1 MKLLFMSLLVFGL
14 CSLAT
19 SVQAAQDR
27 GFYLARCTDE
37 VSQKY
42 GSGLDIKLVSLRR
55 AGDAMRV
62 KVAVRLESTADGVE
76 KVQFMTCLVS
86 RDTTQRSSD
95 AEGVD
100 TPPVAGE
107 AAVSQGR

>member
-1 MKLLFMSLLVFGL
+1 MKLLFMSFLVSGL
-14 CSLAT
+14 CSVAA

-27 GFYLARCTDE
+27 AFYLARCTDE
-37 VSQKY
+37 VSQQY

-62 KVAVRLESTADGVE
+62 KVAVRRESTADGVE

-95 AEGVD
+95 AEAVD
-100 TPPVAGE
+100 TPPVTGE
-107 AAVSQGR
+107 AAVSSGR

>member
-1 MKLLFMSLLVFGL
+1 MKLLFMSVAVFGL
-14 CSLAT
+14 CSASATALAG
-19 SVQAAQDR
+19 QDR
-27 GFYLARCTDE
+27 AFYLARCTDE

-76 KVQFMTCLVS
+76 KVQFITCLVS
-86 RDTTQRSSD
+86 RGTTQPGSD
-95 AEGVD
+95 AEGVKPAAV
-100 TPPVAGE
+100 TGE
-107 AAVSQGR
+107 AAVNQGR

>member
-1 MKLLFMSLLVFGL
+1 MKLLFMSLLVSGL
-14 CSLAT
+14 CSLAA

-27 GFYLARCTDE
+27 AFYLARCTDE

-42 GSGLDIKLVSLRR
+42 GAGLDIKLVSLRR

-62 KVAVRLESTADGVE
+62 KVAVRRESTADGVE

-86 RDTTQRSSD
+86 RDTTQRGSD
-95 AEGVD
+95 AEDVNS
-100 TPPVAGE
+100 PPVTGE
-107 AAVSQGR
+107 AAVSRGR